1 MMIRTSSILALAAL
15 ACGLSV
21 SAAQA
26 QNCSG
31 PPLTFNST
39 MAEVEGEYTVKAG
52 KGCRFSIS
60 GISGV
65 IQETVIIQKPRV
77 GTAGVQGAK
86 AYYIAK
92 PGYQGPDEFAY
103 AFIGKNQ
110 YGGPMRVTI
119 KRRIT
124 VVP

>member
-1 MMIRTSSILALAAL
+1 MIKTFSISALAAL

-31 PPLTFNST
+31 PPLMFNSS
-39 MAEVEGEYTVKAG
+39 MAEVVGEYTVKSG

-65 IQETVIIQKPRV
+65 IEETVITQKPRV
-77 GTAGVQGAK
+77 GAAGVQGSVP
-86 AYYIAK
+86 YYVAK
-92 PGYQGPDEFAY
+92 PGYQGPDEFTY

-110 YGGPMRVTI
+110 CGGPMRVTV